1 MIKSRAVDCV
11 LLFYFNSAGCRKMLN
26 LVSLKKRTTMPPI
39 INQRMTVKMEGDF
52 VVFLIGMRVNKILKI
67 HINGS
72 SN

>member
-1 MIKSRAVDCV
+1 
-11 LLFYFNSAGCRKMLN
+11 
-26 LVSLKKRTTMPPI
+26 MPPI